1 MFGCHSGGSPRG
13 PWRCERVGGSYLNIQ
28 SVFPPSIVVVDSPS
42 GGTRLIN
49 NDKRRK
55 NNSLEEMRNLPARG
69 NQGERDDKSCYRFLD
84 DRPLFLYLLLLLFFR
99 IPRHN
104 LSAWAAQRRIFGP
117 SSLKFQLT
125 IIVVLLRNKL
135 TFETNQVIA
144 RITRITN
151 DSIHLFEFYFW
162 IEFTTTRSVQ
172 FPLPRRK
179 MSRDYLLQLPAV
191 HYLHTTSDSS
201 SAI

>member
-1 MFGCHSGGSPRG
+1 M
-13 PWRCERVGGSYLNIQ
+13 
-28 SVFPPSIVVVDSPS
+28 
-42 GGTRLIN
+42 
-49 NDKRRK
+49 
-55 NNSLEEMRNLPARG
+55 
-69 NQGERDDKSCYRFLD
+69 
-84 DRPLFLYLLLLLFFR
+84 
-99 IPRHN
+99 
-104 LSAWAAQRRIFGP
+104 
-117 SSLKFQLT
+117 
-125 IIVVLLRNKL
+125 LLRNKL

-151 DSIHLFEFYFW
+151 DSIHLLEFYFW

-191 HYLHTTSDSS
+191 HYLYATSDSS